1 MKKIVIMSLI
11 SLAAFVFA
19 SRAEASGLD
28 PEYCTLESRPKVFTP
43 ITYVG
48 FGFDCAIEVAEN
60 STAAIYCGDELIVT
74 KALSVSNYYG
84 DDSEEGTLIIDFE
97 DAPLVLPKGKSYRLV
112 VDENMICKKGSL
124 SVTNDRLEVDFE
136 VPATLGKGNPDIDED
151 GTVVKSHIMGFYF
164 NTEIA
169 LLDSSAVITLLREG
183 VPVRTYP
190 CDVSWDWDLGHVNA
204 NLSKSYSSP
213 IYFENGVRYTLQLPA
228 NAVSALYRAD
238 ITNEATEVNFI
249 GGYTEPLEP
258 LNYVWCSLFDNHPDG
273 ILNEVSFYYD
283 RPVSLSE
290 KPIVQLCEDGN
301 VIKEVVPTLS
311 DSESGDMWILTAD
324 FGGVELKPL
333 KGYSITIPAG
343 TLVTAEGDVVVN
355 PVSTLSI
362 NDLGVAAG
370 ARTETFAAKAES
382 GFVILT
388 GINPGDAIG
397 VFTPDGKMIYIAM
410 AESSD
415 VSIPVE
421 IKGILLI
428 SVNGIVQKIVMD

>member
-60 STAAIYCGDELIVT
+60 STVAIYCGDELIVT

-112 VDENMICKKGSL
+112 VDENMICKKGSP

-136 VPATLGKGNPDIDED
+136 
-151 GTVVKSHIMGFYF
+151 
-164 NTEIA
+164 
-169 LLDSSAVITLLREG
+169 

-190 CDVSWDWDLGHVNA
+190 CDVSWDWDLGHVSA

-249 GGYTEPLEP
+249 GGYTEPLES

-388 GINPGDAIG
+388 GINPGDAIEM
-397 VFTPDGKMIYIAM
+397 FTPDGKMIYIAM